1 MKKILFVLMTVL
13 FFCKV
18 EAQPNYDVEI
28 DGLCYN
34 LDLTTITAKLVHV
47 QSSVTDV
54 IVPPN
59 ITIGDKCIIVNSIN
73 LMFGSSYSYDHIRSI
88 EIPNTIIDLVLGY
101 PHYSYEGDQ
110 GYVEYM
116 RKLPTISSIEIPN
129 SVENLTIC
137 NIKGLSEL
145 VSPSTVKKVDHILML
160 PFLMSLIV
168 EDGPEDLIWGI
179 YTTFNQNYNLYYG
192 NSQFY
197 KTNPNYVYIGRQ
209 LVPTTQSQL
218 HYSFFG
224 CSDKVFVR
232 PESVNLGPTVTDLR
246 GFNLWPETVIIPNT
260 VKIGYYGGEYYFT
273 PKTVVFED
281 GFDGWESGTESGS
294 VYHQTDSWGPTSN
307 WYIGRSG
314 VIIYKLEAE
323 QLTLGPFLSSQH
335 ASTFFNKSGID
346 EMGATHGRWVKGD
359 GAFIKLFQSN
369 PPQLIPV
376 NAQGYE
382 LEYYFDNDTYINT
395 PLYVPR
401 GSKHLYEQAEQWKYF
416 FFFFEFDWEAPE
428 YAIEVVNNSEEMGMT
443 IGAGVY
449 HLGDTITLTATPNNG
464 YSFQSWTEFGI
475 EVSTDRTYTFVVD
488 RDRTLTANFLIGNS
502 VYIGVNSNNPG
513 FGTVE
518 GAGDYSQGEMVIL
531 KAIPNNGYSFMN
543 WTENGLSVC
552 SEPVYSFIAE
562 NDRNLLANF
571 GGTGV
576 GEIEES
582 SKVFVFAKNR
592 ELLIEGADGL
602 SEVTV
607 YNVQG
612 NVVYKGLRRRITM
625 PCSGLYIVTVENRRM
640 KVVVE

>member
-1 MKKILFVLMTVL
+1 MKKILFIIMMVML
-13 FFCKV
+13 FCKV
-18 EAQPNYDVEI
+18 EAQPNYDVDI
-28 DGLCYN
+28 DGLCFK
-34 LDLTTITAKLVHV
+34 LDLTTLTAKLVHV

-54 IVPPN
+54 IVPQN
-59 ITIGDKCIIVNSIN
+59 IIIGDRCIIVNSIN
-73 LMFGSSYSYDHIRSI
+73 LLFGSSYSYDYIRSI
-88 EIPNTIIDLVLGY
+88 EIPNTVIDLILGY
-101 PHYSYEGDQ
+101 PHYSYEGY
-110 GYVEYM
+110 GEYM
-116 RKLPTISSIEIPN
+116 SRLPTISSIEIPN

-145 VSPSTVKKVDHILML
+145 VIPPTVKKVDHILIL
-160 PFLMSLIV
+160 PSLMSLIV

-179 YTTFNQNYNLYYG
+179 YDTFNQNYGLYYG

-209 LVPTTQSQL
+209 LVPSTQSQL
-218 HYSFFG
+218 HYYFFG
-224 CSDKVFVR
+224 HPDRVFVR
-232 PESVNLGPTVTDLR
+232 PESVDLGPTVTDLR
-246 GFNLWPETVIIPNT
+246 GFNLWPEAVIIPNT
-260 VKIGYYGGEYYFT
+260 VKIGCYGQDYHYT
-273 PKTVVFED
+273 PKSVVFED

-314 VIIYKLEAE
+314 VKIYKLEAE
-323 QLTLGPFLSSQH
+323 QLTIGPFLSSEQ

-346 EMGATHGRWVKGD
+346 ETGGNTYGRWVKGE

-376 NAQGYE
+376 TAQGYE

-401 GSKHLYEQAEQWKYF
+401 GSKHLYEQAEHWKYF
-416 FFFFEFDWEAPE
+416 FNIIEFDWEAPE
-428 YAIEVVNNSEEMGMT
+428 YAIEIVNNSVEMGMSF
-443 IGAGVY
+443 GAGVY
-449 HLGDTITLTATPNNG
+449 HLGDTITLSATPSNG

-488 RDRTLTANFLIGNS
+488 RDRTLTANFVIGSS
-502 VYIGVNSNNPG
+502 VYINVNSNNYG

-518 GAGDYSQGEMVIL
+518 GAGDYSQGETVTL
-531 KAIPNNGYSFMN
+531 KAIPNNGYSFIN

-552 SEPVYSFIAE
+552 TEPVYSFIAE
-562 NDRNLLANF
+562 RDRNLIANF
-571 GGTGV
+571 WGTGI

-592 ELLIEGADGL
+592 ELFIEGADGL

-612 NVVYKGLRRRITM
+612 IIVYKGLRRRISL
-625 PCSGLYIVTVENRRM
+625 PCAGLYIVTIENRGM
-640 KVVVE
+640 KVVVD